1 MRILL
6 VILLVLSVSHPAW
19 AQAQA
24 PPQKVSE
31 APVNV
36 TVALVGTVVVAAGFG
51 MMLRQDERGSS
62 DTGWLIGGVAVVAAG
77 VTLTYLGL
85 RPRTVTV
92 APAVGK
98 HVIGATAT
106 IRWPAPRHQRR
117 P

>member
-1 MRILL
+1 MRPLI
-6 VILLVLSVSHPAW
+6 ILVLLSLSRPAW
-19 AQAQA
+19 AQA
-24 PPQKVSE
+24 PPQASD

-92 APAVGK
+92 APTVTK
-98 HVIGATAT
+98 HIVGATAI
-106 IRWPAPRHQRR
+106 IRWR
-117 P
+117 